1 MMEDGVAPHAHHL
14 FSVEPHV
21 AQRHHNGFTVSVDV
35 PLMAYLVYLRIFL
48 FSWKGRKEKKTQG
61 CHWCQEHASADGD
74 HMIIL
79 FIV

>member
-1 MMEDGVAPHAHHL
+1 MMEDGAAPHAHHL

-21 AQRHHNGFTVSVDV
+21 AQRHHNGFTVSG
-35 PLMAYLVYLRIFL
+35 
-48 FSWKGRKEKKTQG
+48 KKEKKTQG
-61 CHWCQEHASADGD
+61 CHWGQEHASADGD